1 MLMWQQ
7 AWDDFSG
14 VLMPMDN
21 LKLANEE
28 EKAMAEKA
36 K

>member
-28 EKAMAEKA
+28 KAMAEKA